1 MEIDDALAWA
11 ETKRHGVLI
20 TLRRDGRPQSSDIV
34 FAIIDGGISISV
46 THDRAKTRNVIRDGR
61 VVLHVTDPSSWS
73 YVSIDATAVVSPVTT
88 SPDDATANEL
98 VTIYKAIAG
107 EHDNWDE
114 YRRAMI
120 SEGRCVVR
128 VTPNRVTGQLH

>member
-1 MEIDDALAWA
+1 MEINDALAWA

-34 FAIIDGGISISV
+34 FAVIDGGISISV

-73 YVSIDATAVVSPVTT
+73 YVSIDATAVVSAVTT

-98 VTIYKAIAG
+98 ITIYKAVAG

-114 YRRAMI
+114 YRQAMI

-128 VTPNRVTGQLH
+128 VNPNSVTGQLH

>member
-1 MEIDDALAWA
+1 
-11 ETKRHGVLI
+11 VLI

-34 FAIIDGGISISV
+34 FAVIDGGISISV

-73 YVSIDATAVVSPVTT
+73 YVSIDATAVVSAVTT

-98 VTIYKAIAG
+98 ITIYKAVAG

-114 YRRAMI
+114 YRQAMI

-128 VTPNRVTGQLH
+128 VNPNSVTGQLH

>member
-1 MEIDDALAWA
+1 MEINDALAWA

-34 FAIIDGGISISV
+34 FAVIDGGISISV

-73 YVSIDATAVVSPVTT
+73 YVSIDATAVVSAVTT

-98 VTIYKAIAG
+98 ITIYKAIAG

-114 YRRAMI
+114 YRQAMI

-128 VTPNRVTGQLH
+128 VTPNSVTGQLH